1 MDDIQVGGDG
11 SKSFFNY
18 MFSLNPNEKNDLL
31 NMMQYSILVIIP
43 IIVILKLMKKYIP
56 SENDKKASIEILIEL
71 VLQLIIIFGSFW
83 FIHKLVTFL
92 PTYSTSPYPH
102 FNVLQVIIPVTFIL
116 FSMNST
122 ISEKATILLNR
133 VLVAAGLV
141 KENYCDEKGKPSPT
155 VAVVP
160 PSLIPLVSNH
170 EATRGV
176 PMYDQRQDPTFG
188 PSGYQGQGQSQGQ
201 SQGQGQGQGQ
211 QFQQFGIQEP
221 APANEMLGGSP
232 W

>member
-11 SKSFFNY
+11 SKSFFKY
-18 MFSLNPNEKNDLL
+18 MFTLNPNEKNDLL
-31 NMMQYSILVIIP
+31 NMMQYSVLVIIP
-43 IIVILKLMKKYIP
+43 IIIILKLMKKYIP

-83 FIHKLVTFL
+83 FIHKLVTFV
-92 PTYSTSPYPH
+92 PTYSTTPYSH
-102 FNVLQVIIPVTFIL
+102 FNILQVIIPVTFIL

-133 VLVAAGLV
+133 FLVAVGLV
-141 KENYCDEKGKPSPT
+141 KENYCDDEKVKPNPKVVVVSP
-155 VAVVP
+155 A
-160 PSLIPLVSNH
+160 LIPSVTNH
-170 EATRGV
+170 ESTRGV
-176 PMYDQRQDPTFG
+176 PMYDQRQDPTFC
-188 PSGYQGQGQSQGQ
+188 PTGYQGQSQGQ
-201 SQGQGQGQGQ
+201 NQAQPPSQG
-211 QFQQFGIQEP
+211 QQFGIQEP

>member
-31 NMMQYSILVIIP
+31 NMMQYSVLVIIP
-43 IIVILKLMKKYIP
+43 IIIILKLMKQYIP

-83 FIHKLVTFL
+83 FIHKLVAFL
-92 PTYSTSPYPH
+92 PTYSNTPYPH
-102 FNVLQVIIPVTFIL
+102 FNILQVIIPVTFIL

-133 VLVAAGLV
+133 VLVAVGLV
-141 KENYCDEKGKPSPT
+141 KENYCDDEKIK
-155 VAVVP
+155 VKAVSIVP
-160 PSLIPLVSNH
+160 PSLIPIVSNH

-188 PSGYQGQGQSQGQ
+188 PNGYQAQGQGQP
-201 SQGQGQGQGQ
+201 QGQGQGQ

>member
-31 NMMQYSILVIIP
+31 NMMQYSVLVIIP

-92 PTYSTSPYPH
+92 PTYSTTPYPH
-102 FNVLQVIIPVTFIL
+102 FNIIQVIIPITFIL

-141 KENYCDEKGKPSPT
+141 KENYCDDEKAKPSPN

-188 PSGYQGQGQSQGQ
+188 PSGYQGQVQTQG
-201 SQGQGQGQGQ
+201 SQGQGQ

>member
-1 MDDIQVGGDG
+1 MDVQLGGDEG

-18 MFSLNPNEKNDLL
+18 MISLNPNEKNDLL
-31 NMMQYSILVIIP
+31 NMIQYSVLAIIP
-43 IIVILKLMKKYIP
+43 IIIVLKLMKKYIP

-83 FIHKLVTFL
+83 FINRLISFI
-92 PTYSTSPYPH
+92 PTYSTAPYPH
-102 FNVLQVIIPVTFIL
+102 FNIMQLILPVIFIL

-133 VLVAAGLV
+133 TLVAVGLV
-141 KENYCDEKGKPSPT
+141 KENLDEEEQVRPNPN
-155 VAVVP
+155 VAVIP
-160 PSLIPLVSNH
+160 QNLIPVVSNQQ
-170 EATRGV
+170 ATKGV
-176 PMYDQRQDPTFG
+176 PMYDQRQQPDPTFG
-188 PSGYQGQGQSQGQ
+188 PSGFQGQYNDQG
-201 SQGQGQGQGQ
+201 
-211 QFQQFGIQEP
+211 P